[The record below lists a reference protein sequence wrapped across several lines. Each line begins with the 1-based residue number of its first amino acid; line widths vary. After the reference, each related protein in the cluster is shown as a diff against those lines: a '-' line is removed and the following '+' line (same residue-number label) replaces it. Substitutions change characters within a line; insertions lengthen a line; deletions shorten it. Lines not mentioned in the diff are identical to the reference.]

1 MSFGDVKGFH
11 KMYNFLLKCE
21 IISESQDWNALDT
34 SEMLCILISK
44 LSGGLMHRWDRTL
57 QAIRRKQRREPDL
70 QDLIQ
75 LVEKQKTLMNN
86 LLLF

>member
-1 MSFGDVKGFH
+1 MDR
-11 KMYNFLLKCE
+11 
-21 IISESQDWNALDT
+21 WNT
-34 SEMLCILISK
+34 
-44 LSGGLMHRWDRTL
+44 TV

-86 LLLF
+86 LLFFRENLHAYTKGP